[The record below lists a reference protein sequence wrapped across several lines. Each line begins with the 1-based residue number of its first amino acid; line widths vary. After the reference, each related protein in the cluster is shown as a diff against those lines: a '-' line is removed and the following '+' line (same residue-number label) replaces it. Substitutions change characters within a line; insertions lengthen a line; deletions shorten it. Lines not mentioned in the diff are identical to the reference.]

1 MSVLSITLENIICM
15 AQAKYQI
22 YYQKMIDDNR
32 SLFDRFAKI
41 HQSFDQDQELNAEA
55 FHQLG
60 RDVLDVIRDYDRR
73 LCAAMG
79 RGVYS
84 IYSDKLSQ
92 KFWDLVREDF
102 PKIDLVG
109 VKVKKVVV

>member
-1 MSVLSITLENIICM
+1 MSP
-15 AQAKYQI
+15 AKYQI
-22 YYQKMIDDNR
+22 YYQKMIDEHR

-41 HQSFDQDQELNAEA
+41 HQLFEKDQNQHATA
-55 FHQLG
+55 FHEVG
-60 RDVLDVIRDYDRR
+60 REVLDVIRDYDRR

-92 KFWDLVREDF
+92 KFWDLVRADF
-102 PKIDLVG
+102 SKIDLVG
-109 VKVKKVVV
+109 VKIKRVNIK

>member
-1 MSVLSITLENIICM
+1 M

-41 HQSFDQDQELNAEA
+41 HHLFEADQNLNADA

-60 RDVLDVIRDYDRR
+60 KEVLEVIRDYDRR

-84 IYSDKLSQ
+84 VYSDKLSQ
-92 KFWDLVREDF
+92 KFWDLVRIDF
-102 PKIDLVG
+102 PKIDMVG
-109 VKVKKVVV
+109 VKVKKVTV

>member
-1 MSVLSITLENIICM
+1 MSELLIILENSSYM
-15 AQAKYQI
+15 PQAKYQI

-41 HQSFDQDQELNAEA
+41 HRLFEIDQELNAND
-55 FHQLG
+55 FHRLG
-60 RDVLDVIRDYDRR
+60 REVLDVIRDYDRR

-84 IYSDKLSQ
+84 VYSDKLSQ
-92 KFWDLVREDF
+92 KFWDLVRVDF
-102 PKIDLVG
+102 PKIDMVG